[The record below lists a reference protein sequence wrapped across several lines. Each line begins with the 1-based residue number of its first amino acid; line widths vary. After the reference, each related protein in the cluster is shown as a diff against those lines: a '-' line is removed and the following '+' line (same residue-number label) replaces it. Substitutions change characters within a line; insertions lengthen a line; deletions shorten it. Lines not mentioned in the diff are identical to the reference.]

1 MEKQGLI
8 KSFEF
13 TYELSWNLMRDY
25 SLYQGYHEIR
35 GSRDAIRQ
43 AVLFGSRA
51 MGSHRYGSDI
61 DIALDA
67 DDLTFEDLLHLNTLR
82 DDLNLPFMV
91 DLVHIQ
97 RIDNADLIDHIH
109 RVGKVLFCRDN
120 V

>member
-1 MEKQGLI
+1 MLADSSTTGLSDVQI
-8 KSFEF
+8 S
-13 TYELSWNLMRDY
+13 R
-25 SLYQGYHEIR
+25 IR
-35 GSRDAIRQ
+35 SVIESYPGIRQ

-67 DDLTFEDLLHLNTLR
+67 DDLTIEDLLKLNSLI
-82 DDLNLPFMV
+82 DDLNLPFKV

-109 RVGKVLFCRDN
+109 RVGKVLYCRDKE
-120 V
+120 

>member
-1 MEKQGLI
+1 MLADSSTTGLSDAQI
-8 KSFEF
+8 
-13 TYELSWNLMRDY
+13 
-25 SLYQGYHEIR
+25 
-35 GSRDAIRQ
+35 SRIISVIESYPGIRQ

-67 DDLTFEDLLHLNTLR
+67 DNLPIEDLLHLHTLI
-82 DDLNLPFMV
+82 DDLNLPFIV

-97 RIDNADLIDHIH
+97 RINNEDLIDHIH

>member
-1 MEKQGLI
+1 MLADSSTTGLSDLQI
-8 KSFEF
+8 S
-13 TYELSWNLMRDY
+13 R
-25 SLYQGYHEIR
+25 IR
-35 GSRDAIRQ
+35 SVIESYPGIRQ

-61 DIALDA
+61 DIALDS
-67 DDLTFEDLLHLNTLR
+67 DDLTIEDLLQLNTSI
-82 DDLNLPFMV
+82 DDLNLPFKV

-109 RVGKVLFCRDN
+109 RVGKVLHCRDN